1 VTLLIVLG
9 AWFIAGVLAT
19 LVLGPRLRKA
29 AELTGEP
36 LEPEPVYVAD
46 RSPLRWRLGTLGVV
60 GLLTGS
66 TGMAAAG
73 ELPGS
78 AQSIAHHVLGTVG
91 VNVPEGSDAPAEVA
105 TGPATTP
112 EADRGP
118 STSSPGSG
126 AAGEATDPPA
136 TAPAEEGGPLPTP
149 DTTAAGS
156 DEVASAGPSTE
167 GIGERPTTPEAPPS
181 LSPEGSDVSE
191 DPAPPPGE
199 ESDVPEDPPAE
210 EPPTT
215 TEPPPAG
222 EPPVDPPAEE
232 PPDGGDPGTTTT
244 TTTTTTT
251 STSTSTSTTLPR
263 PSAAPAG

>member
-9 AWFIAGVLAT
+9 AWFATGVLAT

-29 AELTGEP
+29 AELAGPP

-60 GLLTGS
+60 GLLAGS

-78 AQSIAHHVLGTVG
+78 AQTIAHHVLGTVG
-91 VNVPEGSDAPAEVA
+91 VNVPKASEAPAQVA

-112 EADRGP
+112 WADLGP

-126 AAGEATDPPA
+126 AAGERTDPPA
-136 TAPAEEGGPLPTP
+136 TAPTEEGGTPPSP
-149 DTTAAGS
+149 DTTAAGR
-156 DEVASAGPSTE
+156 DDVASGAPSTE
-167 GIGERPTTPEAPPS
+167 GTGEGSTPQDPPS
-181 LSPEGSDVSE
+181 FSPEGSDVSE
-191 DPAPPPGE
+191 DPAPPAGE
-199 ESDVPEDPPAE
+199 PSDVPEDPPAE
-210 EPPTT
+210 EPPPTT
-215 TEPPPAG
+215 TP
-222 EPPVDPPAEE
+222 PPAEE
-232 PPDGGDPGTTTT
+232 PPAGGGSGTT

-251 STSTSTSTTLPR
+251 STTTSTTAP
-263 PSAAPAG
+263 PPPPGDPAG